1 MSTVISKETI
11 LKMMHNYK
19 DMASDESWEVI
30 LEIFA
35 TQIAVVSGKLSAV
48 QITGLVMIG
57 ASIVKKSQID

>member
-57 ASIVKKSQID
+57 ASIVKKSQVD

>member
-1 MSTVISKETI
+1 
-11 LKMMHNYK
+11 MMHNYK

-57 ASIVKKSQID
+57 ASIVKKSQVD

>member
-35 TQIAVVSGKLSAV
+35 TQIAAVSGKLSAV
-48 QITGLVMIG
+48 QIAGLAMIG
-57 ASIVKKSQID
+57 ASIVKKSQVD